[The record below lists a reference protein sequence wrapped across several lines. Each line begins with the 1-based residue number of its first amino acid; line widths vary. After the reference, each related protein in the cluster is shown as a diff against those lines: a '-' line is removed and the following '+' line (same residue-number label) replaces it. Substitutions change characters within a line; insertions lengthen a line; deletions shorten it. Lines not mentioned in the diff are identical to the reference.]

1 MYNQLAGVLAAPGGA
16 VAAGPTPL
24 GRGLVATQQ
33 VTQGATLLSVDW
45 ANMLC
50 VTDQPKLGDAF
61 GRRVLG
67 DWQMLHGRLPPLL
80 VRYLVGDEGDW
91 FVRLAAWLLW
101 LRRNA
106 QGPWR
111 LYIDLLPREEEITTL
126 MNYRPEEVG
135 ELQSPLLESRAA
147 LERSQIAGLHDRLF
161 CTSGGE
167 LRALQLAAGLQDTV
181 WAACMVNSRSF
192 SETVEGETVS
202 LMVPCADMANHALAP
217 NASYQFVAPADA
229 FQLQA
234 LQDIARG
241 AEACISYGCTH
252 KSNEGLMR
260 DYGFVVPGNLNDRV
274 PFSAGKQGAR
284 LLALGG
290 CDDVASQLAARA
302 AGLGAMAQP
311 SISAPRLLEAL
322 GLGGEAG
329 GSFDLTAAAAAAMG
343 DSEADAARR
352 RLLATLMSLQPFL
365 RDIPPAGSTASA
377 AAAAAAA
384 AGAAPPLSEAE
395 LQRERQSSAAL
406 VGQCQQLL
414 AGMPTTVETDEA
426 LLAADGGGG
435 ERLGARRRQAVAT
448 RVEAKRLLRA
458 AEAALQAYAAAL
470 R

>member
-1 MYNQLAGVLAAPGGA
+1 MCGG
-16 VAAGPTPL
+16 
-24 GRGLVATQQ
+24 
-33 VTQGATLLSVDW
+33 
-45 ANMLC
+45 
-50 VTDQPKLGDAF
+50 
-61 GRRVLG
+61 
-67 DWQMLHGRLPPLL
+67 
-80 VRYLVGDEGDW
+80 
-91 FVRLAAWLLW
+91 
-101 LRRNA
+101 
-106 QGPWR
+106 
-111 LYIDLLPREEEITTL
+111 
-126 MNYRPEEVG
+126 
-135 ELQSPLLESRAA
+135 
-147 LERSQIAGLHDRLF
+147 RSGCRQHVHSSA
-161 CTSGGE
+161 
-167 LRALQLAAGLQDTV
+167 
-181 WAACMVNSRSF
+181 
-192 SETVEGETVS
+192 
-202 LMVPCADMANHALAP
+202 PCAWPDHRSRCRRRHALRT
-217 NASYQFVAPADA
+217 
-229 FQLQA
+229 L
-234 LQDIARG
+234 G
-241 AEACISYGCTH
+241 AG
-252 KSNEGLMR
+252 
-260 DYGFVVPGNLNDRV
+260 
-274 PFSAGKQGAR
+274 
-284 LLALGG
+284 
-290 CDDVASQLAARA
+290 DDVASQLAARA
-302 AGLGAMAQP
+302 AGLDAMAQP
-311 SISAPRLLEAL
+311 SLSAPRLLEAL